1 MDPKH
6 LQATLQKLH
15 EELEGMEKVDDSTRA
30 MLATL
35 TADIQRVLGESG
47 DSGEESLADRVED
60 VVQEFGAEHPR
71 LAAALNQVS
80 SALAN
85 LGI

>member
-1 MDPKH
+1 MDPQP

-15 EELEGMEKVDDSTRA
+15 EELEGMEKVDDNTRA

-35 TADIQRVLGESG
+35 TSDIQRVLGESG
-47 DSGEESLADRVED
+47 NAGDESLADRVEE